1 MLLGD
6 HGADRHA
13 GAEPLRRSDD
23 VWLNAEVLNRPHLAG
38 ATNARLHFVN
48 NDGDAVLVGD
58 LLQAREEVL
67 IRNHVAALTL
77 NRLHNERGDLVAR
90 DRSRNDALLKF
101 VETLTAERHVK
112 KAWGER
118 PKVGVILRLG
128 VGERQR
134 AERAPVEAANESNDP
149 LTTRHVARQL
159 NRGFNRLGARVLQ

>member
-48 NDGDAVLVGD
+48 NDGDAVLVGN
-58 LLQAREEVL
+58 LLQAWEEVL
-67 IRNHVAALTL
+67 IRNDVAALAL
-77 NRLHNERGDLVAR
+77 HWLHNERGDLVTWNC
-90 DRSRNDALLKF
+90 SRNDALLKF
-101 VETLTAERHVK
+101 VQPLTAERHVK
-112 KAWGER
+112 ESWSER
-118 PKVGVILRLG
+118 PEVGVILRLR
-128 VGERQR
+128 VSERQR